1 MTIISAAIVLLLIL
15 DPFGNLVTINNA
27 AEYAWLQET
36 FGTNRSLW
44 IGLNDVQK
52 EGEFAWA
59 SGEAVTY
66 TNQGEIIRT
75 MITALSKDDSTEIH
89 ATADVTLKEW
99 GLLKNITT
107 VDEWNEQI
115 AALPPLDAICP
126 DN

>member
-1 MTIISAAIVLLLIL
+1 MQALPNPIMFPENCRATRLIEEDRYFELFEMLPPVDFTESA
-15 DPFGNLVTINNA
+15 
-27 AEYAWLQET
+27 
-36 FGTNRSLW
+36 SLC
-44 IGLNDVQK
+44 
-52 EGEFAWA
+52 
-59 SGEAVTY
+59 SEAVTY

-75 MITALSKDDSTEIH
+75 MITALTKDDSTEIH